1 MPLTADVSEEDVIV
15 SIVDIDIVIECDEL
29 ISGNTVIIDYEERK
43 EVLLDLLSWHSS
55 SLEVFNYTWIEVLH

>member
-43 EVLLDLLSWHSS
+43 EVLLDLLS
-55 SLEVFNYTWIEVLH
+55 